1 MPKQVGLLGIVLLS
15 LHSCFRNNC
24 DSHATPGTMT
34 GVNSL
39 SGARRHALAC
49 VVAAAAHT
57 NCRLHASRRVSSHH
71 IFHNQARSAPQLSG
85 VAVCIDPSFQ
95 QYEHADVICCSRN
108 HRRHCVVA
116 APPAAVLASLWT
128 SWPQAQTPQK

>member
-1 MPKQVGLLGIVLLS
+1 MPKQVANVPLS
-15 LHSCFRNNC
+15 VHSCFR
-24 DSHATPGTMT
+24 DTFQIAILIQFQGTMT

-39 SGARRHALAC
+39 SGAHQHTSTCA
-49 VVAAAAHT
+49 VVAAAHT
-57 NCRLHASRRVSSHH
+57 ICRLHASRSLPSHH
-71 IFHNQARSAPQLSG
+71 IFHNQARSAPHLSG

-95 QYEHADVICCSRN
+95 QYEHADVICRSRN

-128 SWPQAQTPQK
+128 SPQAQTPQK